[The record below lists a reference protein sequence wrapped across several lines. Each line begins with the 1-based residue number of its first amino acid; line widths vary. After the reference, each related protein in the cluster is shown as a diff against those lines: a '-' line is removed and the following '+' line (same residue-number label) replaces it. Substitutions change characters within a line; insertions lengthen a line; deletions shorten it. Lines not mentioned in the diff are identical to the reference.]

1 MISIKINDREYQ
13 VEEGKTILEA
23 AREIGIEIPHYCYHP
38 ALSIAGNCR
47 MCLVEVKGMPKPM
60 TACSTRVSEG
70 MEIYTDSE
78 IVKEARK
85 GVLEFILLDHPLDCP
100 ICDKSGECRLQDYYF
115 EYSAQKSRYEFPKE
129 RHKVEKISK
138 KIYLNPN
145 RCVLCTRCVRFL
157 SEITKTYELT
167 TVERGSHTHIVC
179 VDSEGLDNNPF
190 ASNIAD
196 LCPVG
201 ALGLNEFR
209 FKKRVWF
216 TKKVKAIC
224 QGCAAGCNIY
234 VDVSNRKQLLD
245 GDDDEIVRIHTAE
258 NRKLGQY
265 FICDEGRYSYKLY
278 NDKENRVKS
287 PVLDGEE
294 VGFEKAVEVL
304 KEKANVR
311 KGVVI
316 LSPLHSIEENYAAY
330 LFARERGF
338 DVFRPSSFRKELP
351 EPALFIEEKKS
362 PNDRMLKLMKLPK
375 VSEIEE
381 IDYDFAL
388 FLHNVGKV
396 HSKSEVRVLS
406 VLKRATF
413 SVVFEPMLSDFGKS
427 ANMVLPAP
435 IFVEENGCYIN
446 KKNFVQHSNKALDY
460 MYGAKP
466 IWEFLGMD
474 FKSEEEVFIQFAKE
488 QLDKDLNYQKLGTEG
503 FEL

>member
-1 MISIKINDREYQ
+1 MITVKINDREYQ
-13 VEEGKTILEA
+13 VEEGKTILEVA
-23 AREIGIEIPHYCYHP
+23 KEFGIDIPHYCYHP

-60 TACSTRVSEG
+60 TACSTRVSDG

-85 GVLEFILLDHPLDCP
+85 GVLEFILLDHPVDCP
-100 ICDKSGECRLQDYYF
+100 ICDKSGECKLQDYYF
-115 EYSAQKSRYEFPKE
+115 KYSAQRSRYEFPKE
-129 RHKVEKISK
+129 RHKVQKISK

-157 SEITKTYELT
+157 SEITKTFELT
-167 TVERGSHTHIVC
+167 TVERGSHTYITC
-179 VDSEGLDNNPF
+179 VDPESLDNNPF
-190 ASNIAD
+190 ASNISD
-196 LCPVG
+196 ICPVG

-224 QGCAAGCNIY
+224 QGCSAGCNIY

-258 NRKLGQY
+258 NPKLGQY

-278 NDKENRVKS
+278 NDRESRVKV
-287 PVLDGEE
+287 PVLEGEE
-294 VGFEKAVEVL
+294 ITVENAVSL
-304 KEKANVR
+304 IKEKANVR

-338 DVFRPSSFRKELP
+338 DVFRPSSFRKDLP

-388 FLHNVGKV
+388 FLHNVGKI
-396 HSKSEVRVLS
+396 HSKSEVRILS
-406 VLKRATF
+406 VLKKSTF
-413 SVVFEPMLSDFGKS
+413 SVVFEPVLSEFGRN
-427 ANMVLPAP
+427 ANLVLPAP
-435 IFVEENGCYIN
+435 IFIEENGCYIN
-446 KKNFVQHSNKALDY
+446 AKNLVQRSHKGVDY
-460 MYGAKP
+460 MYLSKP
-466 IWEFLGMD
+466 LWFFLD
-474 FKSEEEVFIQFAKE
+474 INFKSEEELLAVFAKE
-488 QLDKDLNYQKLGTEG
+488 QLNIELDYNRLGTEG

>member
-1 MISIKINDREYQ
+1 MITIKINDREYQ
-13 VEEGKTILEA
+13 VEEGKTILQVAKEV
-23 AREIGIEIPHYCYHP
+23 GIDIPHYCYHP

-60 TACSTRVSEG
+60 TACSTRVSDG

-78 IVKEARK
+78 IIKEARK

-100 ICDKSGECRLQDYYF
+100 ICDKSGECKLQDYYF
-115 EYSAQKSRYEFPKE
+115 DYSAEKSRYDFPKE
-129 RHKVEKISK
+129 RHKVGKISE

-157 SEITKTYELT
+157 SEITKTFELT
-167 TVERGSHTHIVC
+167 TVERGSHTYITC
-179 VDSEGLDNNPF
+179 VDPEGLDNNPF

-196 LCPVG
+196 ICPVG

-216 TKKVKAIC
+216 TKKVRAIC

-245 GDDDEIVRIHTAE
+245 GDDDEVVRIHTAQNE
-258 NRKLGQY
+258 KLGQY

-278 NDKENRVKS
+278 NDKENRVKKS
-287 PVLDGEE
+287 VVNGEE
-294 VGFEKAVEVL
+294 VDFEEAAKILGEKAD
-304 KEKANVR
+304 VR

-330 LFARERGF
+330 LFAKEKGF
-338 DVFRPSSFRKELP
+338 DVFRPSSFRKDLP
-351 EPALFIEEKKS
+351 ETSLFIEEKKS

-388 FLHNVGKV
+388 FLHNVGKI
-396 HSKSEVRVLS
+396 HSKSEVRILS
-406 VLKRATF
+406 VLKRAKF
-413 SVVFEPMLSDFGKS
+413 SVVFEPMLSDFGKN
-427 ANMVLPAP
+427 ADMVIPAP

-446 KKNFVQHSNKALDY
+446 ARNFVQLSEKGVDY
-460 MYGAKP
+460 MFDSKP
-466 IWEFLGMD
+466 IWKFLNMD
-474 FKSEEEVFIQFAKE
+474 FKSEEDVFVRFAKE
-488 QLDKDLNYQKLGTEG
+488 QLDKDLDYGKLGSEG
-503 FEL
+503 VEL